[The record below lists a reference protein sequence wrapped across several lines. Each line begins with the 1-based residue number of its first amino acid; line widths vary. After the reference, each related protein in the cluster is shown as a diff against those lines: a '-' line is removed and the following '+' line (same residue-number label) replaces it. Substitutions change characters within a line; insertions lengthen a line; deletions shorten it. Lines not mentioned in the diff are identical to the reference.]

1 MNYTVTLGGHTIAFE
16 DGTFECKDC
25 EISESVPHIFYK
37 DGAESVQKYK
47 YYALGLIQRQPCT
60 GQDIEDIIE
69 DLDGGVTDIGD
80 AGIAIGDVTTTNGGP
95 SITDRTTI
103 SGNSVVDVNGDKIH
117 LQDGMPATYEDQQK
131 LQKHIEIQQKQQEI
145 RNKMGL

>member
-1 MNYTVTLGGHTIAFE
+1 MNYVVSLGGHNISFD

-60 GQDIEDIIE
+60 GEDIVDIID
-69 DLDGGVTDIGD
+69 DLDADVTDVG
-80 AGIAIGDVTTTNGGP
+80 AGGIAIGDVSTSGGG
-95 SITDRTTI
+95 IDHTTI
-103 SGNSVVDVNGDKIH
+103 AGNSVVNVGGDKVH

-131 LQKHIEIQQKQQEI
+131 LQKHIEVAQKQQEI